1 VPFRSVASAS
11 WTAGGVVVSAP
22 SVAKF
27 GDALLR
33 GESSGAPAR
42 EQMTNFHDT
51 GGAPEYPSYAL
62 GMGRT
67 LWSRLSGPVW
77 VAGGSPPGFGST
89 LAHLPDK
96 GITVAVLAT
105 ATTQRDSPWQ
115 SPKS

>member
-1 VPFRSVASAS
+1 MA
-11 WTAGGVVVSAP
+11 SAP

-33 GESSGAPAR
+33 GELLGRAAR
-42 EQMTNFHDT
+42 EQMTNFQDT

-77 VAGGSPPGFGST
+77 VAVGSAPGFGST
-89 LAHLPDK
+89 LAHLPDE
-96 GITVAVLAT
+96 GITVAVLANRDDST
-105 ATTQRDSPWQ
+105 RLTMTIAEVLIENATEDL
-115 SPKS
+115 